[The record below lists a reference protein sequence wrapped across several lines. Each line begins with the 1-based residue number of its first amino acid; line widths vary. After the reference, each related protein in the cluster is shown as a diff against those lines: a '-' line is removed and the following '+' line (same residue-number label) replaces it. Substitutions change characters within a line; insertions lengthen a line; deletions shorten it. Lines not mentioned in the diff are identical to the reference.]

1 MSVQDVL
8 ARIAQIDT
16 ALTPA
21 PVPAPASTSFSS
33 VLGAQTAAVAPA
45 SATPAMSSTGFTA
58 APGAGVQAMLQA
70 ASAEVGQTE
79 QPQGSNDSPRI
90 AQYRSATA
98 GGGIGPWCAYF

>member
-16 ALTPA
+16 ALVPA
-21 PVPAPASTSFSS
+21 PVQAPASTSFSS

-45 SATPAMSSTGFTA
+45 NATPAMASAAFTA
-58 APGAGVQAMLQA
+58 APGAGGAGVQAMLQA

-79 QPQGSNDSPRI
+79 QPPGSNDSPRI

-98 GGGIGPWCAYF
+98 GS